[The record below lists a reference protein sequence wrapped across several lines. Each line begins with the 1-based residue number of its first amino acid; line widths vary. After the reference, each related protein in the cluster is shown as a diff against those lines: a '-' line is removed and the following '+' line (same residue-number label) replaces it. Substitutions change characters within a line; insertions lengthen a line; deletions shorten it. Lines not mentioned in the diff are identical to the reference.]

1 MTEGSATLR
10 RKGDRLVLSETRERR
25 PIRRVRC
32 PYHVLFFKVNA
43 DWFRKAFSQGLFK
56 AEDMGC
62 KKVDLRTYLIVIK
75 PLSMHPNLLDD
86 LLKYQ
91 LLVPTLVW
99 SCWGRGDLAFLTSS
113 QVIAMLLACRD
124 HFENHCPKI
133 NPLGS
138 QARW

>member
-1 MTEGSATLR
+1 
-10 RKGDRLVLSETRERR
+10 
-25 PIRRVRC
+25 
-32 PYHVLFFKVNA
+32 
-43 DWFRKAFSQGLFK
+43 
-56 AEDMGC
+56 MGC
-62 KKVDLRTYLIVIK
+62 KKVDLRTYLIFIK

-113 QVIAMLLACRD
+113 QVIAMLLACGD

-133 NPLGS
+133 TLWDPKLDGRGGPLLTDTES
-138 QARW
+138 HSLSTLTAC